1 MHNILLT
8 TLHSGS
14 LNVNAGGPA
23 LSMSLTLKGLEKAGV
38 KTVALCE
45 QIPSDGKLIA
55 PDLNV
60 RFTHSGKYGTFAYV
74 DNIHECLKKAVDVD
88 IYHIHGTWMHHALPF
103 PDMHEKWRNHM
114 WFLLVEC
121 FIHRHWHIMLC
132 LKK

>member
-74 DNIHECLKKAVDVD
+74 DNIHECLKRQWTLTST
-88 IYHIHGTWMHHALPF
+88 ISTEHGCIMALPF
-103 PDMHEKWRNHM
+103 PDMHESGETICGFSSWNA
-114 WFLLVEC
+114 LSTGIGTSC
-121 FIHRHWHIMLC
+121 FA
-132 LKK
+132 

>member
-88 IYHIHGTWMHHALPF
+88 IYHIHGTWMHCASW
-103 PDMHEKWRNHM
+103 ERI
-114 WFLLVEC
+114 LLLAARKSLR
-121 FIHRHWHIMLC
+121 I
-132 LKK
+132 